1 RRQRR
6 SVAEFVHNHTESV
19 RGWTIPG
26 YRVGDLTHSRK
37 AHPCPAASSAPPRP
51 AHSCSASPPAATR
64 PTSPSPRPRPAST
77 SPARATTAQ
86 GTDSPPPDP
95 ADFVGMD
102 EHTPEGAE
110 QAFRYYIAVLYWSYQ
125 TGSQKELEALQGSTC
140 SECNK
145 LLKEISDIRANGAHW
160 TNVEI
165 STKGS
170 TSAESENYDIEIGY
184 IYTVSEH
191 EERSAAT
198 NEVRTIPQD
207 AWTARGGMYWT
218 DDGWIV
224 GGIDI
229 SETDREL

>member
-1 RRQRR
+1 MPRRLL
-6 SVAEFVHNHTESV
+6 S
-19 RGWTIPG
+19 
-26 YRVGDLTHSRK
+26 
-37 AHPCPAASSAPPRP
+37 AAAAGALLLGIAACSDQTDEPVTTAPPSIDVAGP
-51 AHSCSASPPAATR
+51 SDDGGDS
-64 PTSPSPRPRPAST
+64 SPSDGGGSEATEPTAPA
-77 SPARATTAQ
+77 P
-86 GTDSPPPDP
+86 DIPPPDP
-95 ADFVGMD
+95 AASVAME

-110 QAFRYYIAVLYWSYQ
+110 QAFRYDIAVLYWSYQ